1 MSSGSEVAWDK
12 FLKGVC
18 KWRSLCSEN
27 TPKNIGIILKALNF
41 KNFRIYW
48 ELRIFWKLS
57 HLYRKFDIYH
67 ESPPCWVPWA
77 RTISPSG
84 RRVWGFTTFS
94 PILSTLSFCKLS
106 PYTQAVNFTNFILYW
121 VSYLLH
127 SLGFSEF
134 PTMMRTSNV
143 TALGI
148 LCFYEFCHTLR
159 IWFVFNFSL
168 QLEMLIFT
176 SISSVMGIVIF
187 YSSLWMEIWF
197 FNFTHACPVKIS
209 GFIEEKFTCFHKVFF
224 I

>member
-1 MSSGSEVAWDK
+1 MNLPCIGYLEFVRFLLVA
-12 FLKGVC
+12 
-18 KWRSLCSEN
+18 
-27 TPKNIGIILKALNF
+27 T
-41 KNFRIYW
+41 
-48 ELRIFWKLS
+48 
-57 HLYRKFDIYH
+57 
-67 ESPPCWVPWA
+67 
-77 RTISPSG
+77 

-121 VSYLLH
+121 VSHLLH

-134 PTMMRTSNV
+134 PTMMRTSNF

-148 LCFYEFCHTLR
+148 LCFYEFCHTQR

-187 YSSLWMEIWF
+187 DSSLWMELWF
-197 FNFTHACPVKIS
+197 FNFTHACPVKTKYC
-209 GFIEEKFTCFHKVFF
+209 FIEVSPDKMSKNNKNKWFYWRKIHMFP
-224 I
+224 